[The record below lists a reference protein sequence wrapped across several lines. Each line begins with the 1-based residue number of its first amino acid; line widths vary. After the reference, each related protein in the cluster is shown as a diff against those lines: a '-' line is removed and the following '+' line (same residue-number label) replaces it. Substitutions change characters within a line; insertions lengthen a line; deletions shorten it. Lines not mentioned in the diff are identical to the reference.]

1 MQGAM
6 IPCQHK
12 KKRSNFMESQ
22 RSLLFIALMVVTY
35 LLFSQ
40 WQADKVPAPQPVNI
54 SQNSATTDAN
64 ADFVPE
70 SSDSLSNISLP
81 KATSAKLITV
91 VTDTFTMKINSQ
103 GGDIVEVKLHK
114 FDTEQGNGIPYTIMQ
129 NGDQKYI
136 AQSGLTGANGIDRT
150 VKGRPIYTSAQSN
163 YELTNDNL
171 SVDLAF
177 QDDNGLSVIKRFTF
191 KENNY
196 SVDVDYIINNNTANS
211 VSIQMYGQLKQ
222 STVVATS
229 GGMLPT
235 YRGAAYSTTE
245 ERYEKYKFDDIK
257 DANLNQAT
265 VGGWVAMLEH
275 YFVSAWVPN
284 AQNTNQ
290 LYTMYND
297 SYEAVIGFKAPAI
310 TIDAG
315 QEGTTSAIF
324 YVGPKDQKVLENIA
338 ESLDLTIDYGFLFM
352 ISQALYGL
360 LNIIQSGEFSFF
372 GMFDVDLGGVGNWG
386 LAIIIITLI
395 IKGVMYPLT
404 KVQYTSMAKMRDLAP
419 KMAQLK
425 ERFGDDRQKM
435 SQATMEMYR
444 KEKVN
449 PAGGCLPLLLQMPI
463 FLALYWVFLES
474 VELRHAPFV
483 FWIQDLSAMDPYFV
497 LPVLM
502 GASMYV
508 MQKMQPMTIQDP
520 MQQKIMQYMP
530 VVFSIFMAWFPSGLV
545 LYWLISNVVSIVQ
558 MKVIFKGIENKKLAK
573 EKVNLTK

>member
-1 MQGAM
+1 
-6 IPCQHK
+6 
-12 KKRSNFMESQ
+12 MESQ

-40 WQADKVPAPQPVNI
+40 WQQQNAPMPEQTSI
-54 SQNSATTDAN
+54 SQNQPGNDAN

-70 SSDSLSNISLP
+70 SSEAIASSV
-81 KATSAKLITV
+81 KTTETSAKLINV

-114 FDTEQGNGIPYTIMQ
+114 FDTEQGNGIPFTVLQ
-129 NGDQKYI
+129 NGNQKYI
-136 AQSGLTGANGIDRT
+136 AQSGLTGANGVDRII
-150 VKGRPIYTSAQSN
+150 KGRPIYSSLQSN

-171 SVDLAF
+171 MVDLVFHDAS
-177 QDDNGLSVIKRFTF
+177 GMSVTKRFTF
-191 KENNY
+191 AKNSY
-196 SVDVDYIINNNTANS
+196 SVDVEYIIDNNTANS
-211 VSIQMYGQLKQ
+211 VSVQMYGQLKQ
-222 STVVATS
+222 STVVAS
-229 GGMLPT
+229 GGGMLPT
-235 YRGAAYSTTE
+235 YRGAAFSTTE
-245 ERYEKYKFDDIK
+245 DRYEKYDFDDIEE
-257 DANLNQAT
+257 ANLNKVTA
-265 VGGWVAMLEH
+265 GGWVAMLEH
-275 YFVSAWVPN
+275 YFVSAWVPS
-284 AQNTNQ
+284 AKDTNQ
-290 LYTMYND
+290 LYTTYSNNF
-297 SYEAVIGFKAPAI
+297 EAVVGFKAPAV

-315 QEGTTSAIF
+315 QQGTASAIF
-324 YVGPKDQKVLENIA
+324 YVGPKDQAVLEKIA
-338 ESLDLTIDYGFLFM
+338 PSLDLTIDYGFLWM
-352 ISQALYGL
+352 ISQPLFWL
-360 LNIIQSGEFSFF
+360 LLKIQSFVS
-372 GMFDVDLGGVGNWG
+372 NWG
-386 LAIIIITLI
+386 VAIIIITLI
-395 IKGVMYPLT
+395 VKGVMYPLT
-404 KVQYTSMAKMRDLAP
+404 KAQYTSMAKMRDLAP

-483 FWIQDLSAMDPYFV
+483 FWIQDLSAMDPFFV
-497 LPVLM
+497 LPILM

-545 LYWLISNVVSIVQ
+545 LYWFISNVVSIVQ
-558 MKVIFKGIENKKLAK
+558 MKVIFAGIAK
-573 EKVNLTK
+573 QKEAKAA

>member
-1 MQGAM
+1 
-6 IPCQHK
+6 
-12 KKRSNFMESQ
+12 MESQ

-40 WQADKVPAPQPVNI
+40 WQQQNAVVPEQTSI
-54 SQNSATTDAN
+54 SQNQSGENAS

-70 SSDSLSNISLP
+70 SSDAQLNSVKSTDI
-81 KATSAKLITV
+81 SAKLITV
-91 VTDTFTMKINSQ
+91 TTDTLILKINSQ
-103 GGDIVEVKLHK
+103 GGDIVEAKLRK
-114 FDTEQGNGIPYTIMQ
+114 FDTEQGNDIPFTILQ
-129 NGDQKYI
+129 NGNQKYI

-150 VKGRPIYTSAQSN
+150 IKGRPIYTSAQSS

-171 SVDLAF
+171 IVDLVF
-177 QDDNGLSVIKRFTF
+177 HDVSGMSVTKRFTF
-191 KENNY
+191 NKNSY
-196 SVDVDYIINNNTANS
+196 SVNVDYLIDNNTPNS
-211 VSIQMYGQLKQ
+211 VSVQMYGQLKQ
-222 STVVATS
+222 SSVVETG

-245 ERYEKYKFDDIK
+245 ERYEKYDFDDIEE
-257 DANLNQAT
+257 ANLNKVTA
-265 VGGWVAMLEH
+265 GGWIAMLEH

-284 AQNTNQ
+284 AKDSNQ
-290 LYTMYND
+290 IYTTYSNNF
-297 SYEAVIGFKAPAI
+297 EAVIGFKAPAVI
-310 TIDAG
+310 IDAG
-315 QEGTTSAIF
+315 KQGSTSAIF
-324 YVGPKDQKVLENIA
+324 YAGPKDQEVLEKIA
-338 ESLDLTIDYGFLFM
+338 PNLDLTIDYGFLWM
-352 ISQALYGL
+352 ISQPLFWL
-360 LNIIQSGEFSFF
+360 LLTIQSF
-372 GMFDVDLGGVGNWG
+372 VINWG
-386 LAIIIITLI
+386 VAIICITLI
-395 IKGVMYPLT
+395 VKGGMYPLT
-404 KVQYTSMAKMRDLAP
+404 KAQYTSMAKMRDLAP

-449 PAGGCLPLLLQMPI
+449 PAGGCLPLILQMPI

-483 FWIQDLSAMDPYFV
+483 FWIQDLSAMDPFFV

-502 GASMYV
+502 GISMYV

-545 LYWLISNVVSIVQ
+545 LYWLVSNLISITQ
-558 MKVIFKGIENKKLAK
+558 MKIIFAGIAKKKA
-573 EKVNLTK
+573 EKAEKAA

>member
-1 MQGAM
+1 
-6 IPCQHK
+6 
-12 KKRSNFMESQ
+12 MESQ

-40 WQADKVPAPQPVNI
+40 WQTDKVPAQQPVNI
-54 SQNSATTDAN
+54 SKNTATTQADGDGDG
-64 ADFVPE
+64 DFVPE
-70 SSDSLSNISLP
+70 SSEVLNSVSLP

-91 VTDTFTMKINSQ
+91 VTDTFTIKINSR

-114 FDTEQGNGIPYTIMQ
+114 FDTEQGNGIPYTVMQ

-150 VKGRPIYTSAQSN
+150 VKGRPIYTAAQYN

-171 SVDLAF
+171 VVDLAF
-177 QDDNGLSVIKRFTF
+177 QDDSGLSVIKRFSF
-191 KENNY
+191 RANSY
-196 SVDVDYIINNNTANS
+196 AVYVDYIINNTTANS
-211 VSIQMYGQLKQ
+211 VSVQMYGQLKQ

-245 ERYEKYKFDDIK
+245 ERYEKYDFDDIK
-257 DANLNQAT
+257 DASLNKAT

-275 YFVSAWVPN
+275 YFVSAWVPS
-284 AQNTNQ
+284 AQDTNQ
-290 LYTMYND
+290 LYTTYSNN
-297 SYEAVIGFKAPAI
+297 YEAVVGFKAPAI

-324 YVGPKDQKVLENIA
+324 YVGPKDQEVLEEIA
-338 ESLDLTIDYGFLFM
+338 DGLDLTIDYGFLFM
-352 ISQALYGL
+352 ISKPLFWL
-360 LNIIQSGEFSFF
+360 LLTIQS
-372 GMFDVDLGGVGNWG
+372 VVVNWG
-386 LAIIIITLI
+386 LAIIVITLI
-395 IKGVMYPLT
+395 VKGVMYPLT

-419 KMAQLK
+419 KMEQLK

-474 VELRHAPFV
+474 VELRHAPFI
-483 FWIQDLSAMDPYFV
+483 FWIQDLSTMDPYFV
-497 LPVLM
+497 LPILM
-502 GASMYV
+502 GISMYV

-558 MKVIFKGIENKKLAK
+558 MKVIFKGIEDKKLAK
-573 EKVNLTK
+573 EK